1 MDVILKIWKLSVI
14 GLYSLLFEVNIKLL
28 GLYLLCIAAIITA
41 HFKRLPAFASK
52 VQQKNSDG
60 NKITD

>member
-41 HFKRLPAFASK
+41 HFKRLPAFLSPLSGDMK
-52 VQQKNSDG
+52 
-60 NKITD
+60 